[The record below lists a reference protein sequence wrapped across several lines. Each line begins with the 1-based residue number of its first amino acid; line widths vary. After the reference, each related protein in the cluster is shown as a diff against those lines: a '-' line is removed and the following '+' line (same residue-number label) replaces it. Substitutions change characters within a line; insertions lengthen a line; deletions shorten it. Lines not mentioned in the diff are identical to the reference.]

1 MIKRSLGIAM
11 AFIGVLVGASFA
23 SGREALQYFVAFG
36 NWGVLGAILTSLAMM
51 VSGVTILQ
59 LGSYHRAKEHT
70 SVFVAISG
78 PVTARI
84 LDVATMITLFCIG
97 FAMFAGAGAN
107 LEQQFGWSV
116 WIGAVIMLAL
126 VLATGLLDV
135 GKVTFVIGA
144 ITPFIIVLIAIAT
157 LWTIFTAQPDFATLH
172 EQAQEVPTTL
182 PNWWVAAINN
192 LGLNVIVVVSMAIV
206 IGGNFLDSREV
217 GIGGIVGGFVFLF
230 LLAVLVGSMYLTV
243 DVVMDSEMPTLAMIT
258 DIHPSLGVFMAL
270 AIYGMIY
277 NTAIGMFYAL
287 AKRLTRGRPQYFYR
301 VYVITVL
308 IGFVL
313 SFIGFSN
320 LIGWVYP
327 ILGYMGILM
336 MVIIGW
342 AWLKNRSNL
351 ETETEL
357 RRRARELLVKR
368 YENSESLTREERQE
382 LRSIAYNSNIPETE
396 FIREI
401 MTEVNSEEDPTD
413 KIAVGTPHTEPAPP
427 NQPSS
432 PSQQK

>member
-1 MIKRSLGIAM
+1 M

-243 DVVMDSEMPTLAMIT
+243 DVVLDSEMPTLAMIT

-287 AKRLTRGRPQYFYR
+287 AKRLTVNRPEKFR
-301 VYVITVL
+301 LVFVAVTL
-308 IGFVL
+308 AGFVV
-313 SFIGFSN
+313 SFLGFSN
-320 LIGWVYP
+320 LLGWVYP
-327 ILGYMGILM
+327 VIGYVG
-336 MVIIGW
+336 MVMIAAMVV
-342 AWLKNRSNL
+342 AWFKGQRLLKKEEKVRDRLTDLAEEKLDPATGDLSDGQVEEVKQLAKESRVDGKELWVSIQKDVASDL
-351 ETETEL
+351 ELDDAEDADGTDQ
-357 RRRARELLVKR
+357 R
-368 YENSESLTREERQE
+368 
-382 LRSIAYNSNIPETE
+382 PETGAT
-396 FIREI
+396 R
-401 MTEVNSEEDPTD
+401 V
-413 KIAVGTPHTEPAPP
+413 
-427 NQPSS
+427 
-432 PSQQK
+432 

>member
-1 MIKRSLGIAM
+1 M

-287 AKRLTRGRPQYFYR
+287 AKRLTRGRPQSFYR

>member
-1 MIKRSLGIAM
+1 M

>member
-1 MIKRSLGIAM
+1 M

-401 MTEVNSEEDPTD
+401 MTEVDSEEDPTD

>member
-1 MIKRSLGIAM
+1 M

-243 DVVMDSEMPTLAMIT
+243 DVVMESEMPTLAMIT

-336 MVIIGW
+336 MIIIGW

-368 YENSESLTREERQE
+368 YENNESLTREERQE

-401 MTEVNSEEDPTD
+401 MTEVDSEEEPSK
-413 KIAVGTPHTEPAPP
+413 KIAVSAQSSDPAQLSTPTHE
-427 NQPSS
+427 
-432 PSQQK
+432 K

>member
-1 MIKRSLGIAM
+1 M

-116 WIGAVIMLAL
+116 WIGAIIMLAL

-243 DVVMDSEMPTLAMIT
+243 DVVLDSEMPTLAMIT

-401 MTEVNSEEDPTD
+401 MTEVDSEEDPTD

>member
-1 MIKRSLGIAM
+1 M

-243 DVVMDSEMPTLAMIT
+243 DVVLDSEMPTLAMIT

-401 MTEVNSEEDPTD
+401 MTEVDSEEDPTD
-413 KIAVGTPHTEPAPP
+413 KIAVGTPHTELAPP